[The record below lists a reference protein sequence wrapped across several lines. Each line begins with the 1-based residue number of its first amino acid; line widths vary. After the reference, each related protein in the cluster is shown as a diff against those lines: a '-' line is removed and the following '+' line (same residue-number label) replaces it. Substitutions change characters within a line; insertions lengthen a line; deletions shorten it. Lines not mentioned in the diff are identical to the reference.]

1 MPKPRRASSLPIKV
15 PHPLDLHEAT
25 QEVANYIRQGDTSIF
40 EPVPTGFPVLDQL
53 LGGSDEMPGGF
64 YPEDLWLLA
73 GTQGVGKTSLAL
85 QMAHNM
91 GKKEILAIFICY
103 EHTPI
108 TLWER
113 MICQASGLA
122 GGKVKGRDGSQLV
135 RMADLRRAYRDMI
148 ASYSGKEL
156 GREKLI
162 DELLQYFPDPK
173 EIWSEF
179 TKAASH
185 VWLIKGDPLY
195 TTPEAIEAYVKMAK
209 EEGHR
214 RMVLFVDYVQ
224 RIPVAP
230 QYGRLLE
237 TIERIEYSLRALK
250 GVAMTHLLPVVGISA
265 ADAEGLRQGRVHLEN
280 VWGNATMQYEPDGA
294 LVLNRDRPQQGV
306 EQVRLSIEK
315 SRRGESEIELR
326 YPFWGSVFRFGSPGE
341 RVPAGESWQR
351 ERGAVLAAEP
361 DREEEEETSG
371 VQQG

>member
-1 MPKPRRASSLPIKV
+1 MPEPRRASKLPIKV
-15 PHPLDLHEAT
+15 PHPLDLHETT
-25 QEVANYIRQGDTSIF
+25 QEVASYIRRGDTSIF
-40 EPVPTGFPVLDQL
+40 EPVPTGFAVLDRL
-53 LGGSDEMPGGF
+53 LGGSDEMPGGL

-73 GTQGVGKTSLAL
+73 GTQGAGKTSLAL

-91 GKKEILAIFICY
+91 GKEGVLAIFICY

-113 MICQASGLA
+113 MICQASGLVA
-122 GGKVKGRDGSQLV
+122 GKGKGRDDSQLV
-135 RMADLRRAYRDMI
+135 RMADLRQAYRDMI
-148 ASYSGKEL
+148 ASHSGKEL
-156 GREKLI
+156 ERERLI
-162 DELLQYFPDPK
+162 DELLKYFPEPK
-173 EIWSEF
+173 AIWAEF
-179 TKAASH
+179 SKAASH

-195 TTPEAIEAYVKMAK
+195 TTPEAIEAYVKMAQ

-214 RMVLFVDYVQ
+214 RIVLFVDYVQ

-237 TIERIEYSLRALK
+237 TMERIEYSLRALK
-250 GVAMTHLLPVVGISA
+250 GLAMTHLLPVVGISA

-326 YPFWGSVFRFGSPGE
+326 YPFWGSVYSFGSPGK
-341 RVPAGESWQR
+341 RVPPGESWQI
-351 ERGAVLAAEP
+351 ERGAVLAADP
-361 DREEEEETSG
+361 DREGTAKPSEE
-371 VQQG
+371 QQG